1 MEDGVKEDP
10 AKPKEVKRTG
20 KAGWLKKSSGKFLSS
35 YKDRYIHLD
44 KTEIAVYDNEDFKNC
59 LERLDLENFD
69 KCHELRTPFKKK
81 NRLILIGAQKSG
93 SKVSNVKLQA
103 ESQEE
108 KDAWIKA
115 LSDGINRAKNKIFDE
130 VKVDEGLSLEHVTR
144 SRPKGNRG
152 RRPPTRIH
160 MKEAANV
167 SVDGILRLDLDGV
180 DGTPNGTHV
189 PTAEGSETAK
199 PETTPSESL
208 GNIPEESA
216 AEEPE
221 PQKKVVKPPMPPS
234 KENKPS
240 ESQENEAPQ
249 KKVLMPP
256 MPPSKEKKPSKNTEE
271 EETSE
276 VIQEKRVLTPP
287 MPPSKENKP
296 TISANVDA
304 TRENA
309 SDSGVESGAVPS
321 PSKSS
326 PTLKETDDTESHE
339 PASPKTTTHPPTPPS
354 KDRKPS
360 QTLSLK
366 KQDSLSEDNDV
377 DQKDDKE
384 HKDDKDDKDHED
396 DKDDKD
402 DKDHEDDKD
411 DKDDKD
417 NIDDKDSKD
426 HEDVKDDSVD
436 SQKAVQED
444 KVKTEDTAFIL
455 SNNVPKPQVVC
466 WDSPST
472 ALENIS
478 AEGEANKSAALDV
491 TEVKTREPAK
501 PVSELKLTPHSTP
514 EAVKKGPPAPPKKK
528 PLKPPIKTGDN
539 GPESVPA
546 LSPSSSLPTTVTSS
560 VSESKSVPQN
570 DPKPDTQETKGE
582 NKVVLPSCN
591 PTEDDISGPEVEVEE
606 KSVDSGQLS
615 AEDSESGDQVTS
627 STDKLEGSLQ
637 GLDGEISEEDLESCD
652 SKAPSVD
659 EPSPAILTV
668 TPKAAVESSS
678 TSPPPSSPTTPLTSK
693 TRAASTGDLLELHV
707 EPQGSD
713 MKDLQSKVSVELEE
727 TGKLLGEIGLDPE
740 GESSPEILLA
750 TAMEKLRQ
758 ADQFLKEAKSF
769 KELENKS
776 NRTSW

>member
-10 AKPKEVKRTG
+10 AKPKEVKSTG
-20 KAGWLKKSSGKFLSS
+20 KAGWLKKSSGKFLGS
-35 YKDRYIHLD
+35 YKDRYIQLD
-44 KTEIAVYDNEDFKNC
+44 RTEIVVYDNEDFTNC

-69 KCHELRTPFKKK
+69 KCHELRSVFKKK
-81 NRLILIGAQKSG
+81 NRLILIGSQKSG
-93 SKVSNVKLQA
+93 SKVSSVKLQA

-180 DGTPNGTHV
+180 EGTPNGTHV
-189 PTAEGSETAK
+189 PPAEGSETGK
-199 PETTPSESL
+199 PETTPSKSL
-208 GNIPEESA
+208 GNIPEESG
-216 AEEPE
+216 AEEGE

-240 ESQENEAPQ
+240 ESQENEPPQ

-287 MPPSKENKP
+287 MPPSKENKL
-296 TISANVDA
+296 TISANGDA
-304 TRENA
+304 TRDNV

-326 PTLKETDDTESHE
+326 PTLKETDDTESNE

-354 KDRKPS
+354 KDKKPS
-360 QTLSLK
+360 QALSLK

-377 DQKDDKE
+377 DQKDDKD

-402 DKDHEDDKD
+402 DIDDKD
-411 DKDDKD
+411 DKDD
-417 NIDDKDSKD
+417 IDDKDSKVN
-426 HEDVKDDSVD
+426 EDVKDDSID
-436 SQKAVQED
+436 SQKAVQEED

-455 SNNVPKPQVVC
+455 SNNVPKPQGVC

-478 AEGEANKSAALDV
+478 VEVEANKSAALDV
-491 TEVKTREPAK
+491 TQAKTPEPAK

-528 PLKPPIKTGDN
+528 PLKPPVKTGDD

-546 LSPSSSLPTTVTSS
+546 VSPSSSLPTTVTS
-560 VSESKSVPQN
+560 SESKSVPQN

-591 PTEDDISGPEVEVEE
+591 PTEDDISGLEVEVEE

-637 GLDGEISEEDLESCD
+637 GLDEEISEEDLESCD
-652 SKAPSVD
+652 SKAVD

-668 TPKAAVESSS
+668 TPNAAVESSS
-678 TSPPPSSPTTPLTSK
+678 TSPPPRSPATPLTSK

-707 EPQGSD
+707 APQGSD
-713 MKDLQSKVSVELEE
+713 MKDLQSKVSIELEE
-727 TGKLLGEIGLDPE
+727 TGKLLGEIGLDHE

-758 ADQFLKEAKSF
+758 ADQFLREAKSF

>member
-10 AKPKEVKRTG
+10 AKPKEVKSTG
-20 KAGWLKKSSGKFLSS
+20 KAGWLKKSSGKFLGS
-35 YKDRYIHLD
+35 YKDRYIQLD
-44 KTEIAVYDNEDFKNC
+44 RTEIAVYDNEDLKNC

-69 KCHELRTPFKKK
+69 KCHELRSPFKKK

-93 SKVSNVKLQA
+93 SKVSSVKLQA

-160 MKEAANV
+160 MKEASNV
-167 SVDGILRLDLDGV
+167 SVDGILRLDLDGA
-180 DGTPNGTHV
+180 DSTPNGTHV

-199 PETTPSESL
+199 PEMTPSKSL
-208 GNIPEESA
+208 GNIPEESS

-221 PQKKVVKPPMPPS
+221 PQKKVVKPPMLPS

-276 VIQEKRVLTPP
+276 VMQENRVLTPP

-296 TISANVDA
+296 TISANGD
-304 TRENA
+304 TTQENA
-309 SDSGVESGAVPS
+309 SDSGVESGAVLS

-326 PTLKETDDTESHE
+326 PTLKETDDIESHE

-354 KDRKPS
+354 KDKKPS
-360 QTLSLK
+360 QALSLK
-366 KQDSLSEDNDV
+366 KQDSLSEDNGV
-377 DQKDDKE
+377 DQKDDKDHE
-384 HKDDKDDKDHED
+384 DDKDDKDHED
-396 DKDDKD
+396 DKDDKE
-402 DKDHEDDKD
+402 DK
-411 DKDDKD
+411 
-417 NIDDKDSKD
+417 DDKDSKD
-426 HEDVKDDSVD
+426 DEDVKDDSID
-436 SQKAVQED
+436 SQKAVEEED

-455 SNNVPKPQVVC
+455 SNNVPKPQGVC

-472 ALENIS
+472 ELANIS
-478 AEGEANKSAALDV
+478 VEGEASKSAALDV
-491 TEVKTREPAK
+491 TQAKTPEPAK
-501 PVSELKLTPHSTP
+501 LVSELKLTPHSTP

-528 PLKPPIKTGDN
+528 PLKPPMKTGDG
-539 GPESVPA
+539 GPESVPTV
-546 LSPSSSLPTTVTSS
+546 SSSSSLPTTVTSS

-678 TSPPPSSPTTPLTSK
+678 TSPPPTSPATPLTSK
-693 TRAASTGDLLELHV
+693 TRAVSTGDLLELHIV
-707 EPQGSD
+707 PQGSD
-713 MKDLQSKVSVELEE
+713 MKDLQSKVSIELEE
-727 TGKLLGEIGLDPE
+727 TGKLLGEIGLDHE

-758 ADQFLKEAKSF
+758 ADQFLREAKSF